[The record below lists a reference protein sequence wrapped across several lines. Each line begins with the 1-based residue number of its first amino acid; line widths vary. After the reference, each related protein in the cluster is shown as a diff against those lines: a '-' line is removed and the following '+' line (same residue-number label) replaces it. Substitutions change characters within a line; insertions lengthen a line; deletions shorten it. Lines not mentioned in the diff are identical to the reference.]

1 MPRFAYVARSR
12 EGHLVE
18 DQLEASSA
26 EAVATQLGQA
36 GVVPIRISPVRERF
50 DPAAAVRRWLAE
62 ERVSLEELF
71 GFCRNMHV
79 LVRAGVPI
87 VRAING
93 LAESARNPA
102 LARALRD
109 VVEALRGG
117 HMLSAALARHPRVFS
132 TLFASVVQVGE
143 NTGQLDD
150 AFAQLGRHLNLERET
165 RRRISTATRYP
176 LMVIGAVVLALAVI
190 NVFVIPVFAETF
202 QSFGAELPW
211 ATRLLI
217 ATSDVFVRGWPWLV
231 LAAGASVVGFR
242 QWVAT
247 EAGRERWDRWKLRA
261 PVIGSIVLRAL
272 LGRYARGF
280 SMTFRAGLP
289 ILQTLEVVARSV
301 DNAWIGGKVR
311 EMCRQIERGDP
322 LGRAAAATGL
332 FSPLVLQMI
341 AVGEETGNLGEM
353 HLEIAQAYEAEVEY
367 DLSRL
372 SDLMEPLL
380 LVGVGAV
387 VLLLA
392 LGIYLPLW
400 SLSAGL
406 RPG

>member
-36 GVVPIRISPVRERF
+36 GVVPIRIAPVRERF
-50 DPAAAVRRWLAE
+50 DVAGMLRRWFTE
-62 ERVSLEELF
+62 ERVTLEELF
-71 GFCRNMHV
+71 AFCRNMHV

-87 VRAING
+87 VRAISG

-117 HMLSAALARHPRVFS
+117 HMLSAALSRHPQVFS

-143 NTGQLDD
+143 NTGRLDE
-150 AFAQLGRHLNLERET
+150 AFQQLGRHLDLERET

-176 LMVIGAVVLALAVI
+176 LMVIGAVGLALGVI
-190 NVFVIPVFAETF
+190 NVFVIPVFADTF
-202 QSFGAELPW
+202 ASFGAELPW
-211 ATRLLI
+211 ATQLLI
-217 ATSDVFVRGWPWLV
+217 ATSDLFVRGWPWMV
-231 LAAGASVVGFR
+231 VAAGGGVVGFR

-247 EAGRERWDRWKLRA
+247 EAGRERWDCWKLRA
-261 PVIGSIVLRAL
+261 PVLGSIVLRAL
-272 LGRYARGF
+272 LGRYARSF

-301 DNAWIGGKVR
+301 DNAWIAGRVR
-311 EMCRQIERGDP
+311 EMCRQIERGEP
-322 LGRAAAATGL
+322 LGRSAAGMGL

-353 HLEIAQAYEAEVEY
+353 HLEIALAYEAEVEY
-367 DLSRL
+367 DLRRL
-372 SDLMEPLL
+372 SDLMEPML
-380 LVGVGAV
+380 LVGVGGV

-392 LGIYLPLW
+392 LGVYLPLW
-400 SLSAGL
+400 SMSAGL

>member
-18 DQLEASSA
+18 DELEASSA

-36 GVVPIRISPVRERF
+36 GVIPIRISPARQTLDVMG
-50 DPAAAVRRWLAE
+50 ALRRWFTE
-62 ERVSLEELF
+62 ERVTLEELF
-71 GFCRNMHV
+71 AFCRNMHV

-87 VRAING
+87 VRAIMG
-93 LAESARNPA
+93 LAETARNPA
-102 LARALRD
+102 LGRALHD
-109 VVEALRGG
+109 VVDALRGG
-117 HMLSAALARHPRVFS
+117 HTLSAALARHPHVFS

-143 NTGQLDD
+143 NTGRLDE
-150 AFAQLGRHLNLERET
+150 AFDQLGRHLDLERET
-165 RRRISTATRYP
+165 RRRIGTATRYP
-176 LMVIGAVVLALAVI
+176 LMVIGAVGMALGVI
-190 NVFVIPVFAETF
+190 NVFVIPVFADTF
-202 QSFGAELPW
+202 KSFGTELPW
-211 ATRLLI
+211 ATQILI
-217 ATSDVFVRGWPWLV
+217 AMSDLFVHGWPWLV
-231 LAAGASVVGFR
+231 VAAGAAVVGFR

-247 EAGRERWDRWKLRA
+247 ESGRCDWDRWKLRT
-261 PVIGSIVLRAL
+261 PVIGAILLRAL

-280 SMTFRAGLP
+280 AMTFRAGLP

-301 DNAWIGGKVR
+301 DNAWIAGKVR
-311 EMCRQIERGDP
+311 EMCRQIERGEP
-322 LGRAAAATGL
+322 LGRSSAGMGL

-353 HLEIAQAYEAEVEY
+353 HQEIALAYEAEVEY
-367 DLSRL
+367 DLRRL

-380 LVGVGAV
+380 LVGVGGV

-392 LGIYLPLW
+392 LGVYLPLW